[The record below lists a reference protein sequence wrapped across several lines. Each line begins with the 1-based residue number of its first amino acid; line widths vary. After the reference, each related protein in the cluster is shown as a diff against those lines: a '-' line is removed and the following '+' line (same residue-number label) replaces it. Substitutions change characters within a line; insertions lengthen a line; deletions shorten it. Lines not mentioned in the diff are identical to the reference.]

1 MITTIILIICVFVFM
16 VGLFKIM
23 SEYGRAEGLGMI
35 VASIVVALMITTDV
49 LNLEEPVVTKQMVE
63 EVPETDLDEGIE
75 NEEEDDMYEDT
86 QDDTVEV
93 IEEVIDFHPIEPV
106 YDTIQVVEEVIE
118 ETVEE
123 QYDTLEVL
131 EIESN
136 EILDADSLMTV
147 YNADSVA
154 VEILE

>member
-1 MITTIILIICVFVFM
+1 M
-16 VGLFKIM
+16 VGLFKVM

-63 EVPETDLDEGIE
+63 EVSETDLDEGIE

-118 ETVEE
+118 ETVKE

-136 EILDADSLMTV
+136 EILDTDSLMTV

>member
-1 MITTIILIICVFVFM
+1 
-16 VGLFKIM
+16 M

-63 EVPETDLDEGIE
+63 EAPETDLDEGIE
-75 NEEEDDMYEDT
+75 NEEADDTYEDT

-93 IEEVIDFHPIEPV
+93 IEEVINFHPIEPV

-136 EILDADSLMTV
+136 EILDTDSLMTV
-147 YNADSVA
+147 YNADNVA

>member
-1 MITTIILIICVFVFM
+1 
-16 VGLFKIM
+16 
-23 SEYGRAEGLGMI
+23 
-35 VASIVVALMITTDV
+35 
-49 LNLEEPVVTKQMVE
+49 
-63 EVPETDLDEGIE
+63 
-75 NEEEDDMYEDT
+75 MYEDT

-118 ETVEE
+118 ESVEE

-136 EILDADSLMTV
+136 EILDTDSLMTV

>member
-16 VGLFKIM
+16 VGLFKVM

-35 VASIVVALMITTDV
+35 VASVVVAMMITTDV

-63 EVPETDLDEGIE
+63 VSETDLDEGIE
-75 NEEEDDMYEDT
+75 NEEEEEDT
-86 QDDTVEV
+86 QDDTLEV

-106 YDTIQVVEEVIE
+106 YDTIEVIE
-118 ETVEE
+118 EIIEE
-123 QYDTLEVL
+123 VPQYDTLEVI

-136 EILDADSLMTV
+136 EMLNVDSLLTV
-147 YNADSVA
+147 YKTDSL
-154 VEILE
+154 EIEVME

>member
-1 MITTIILIICVFVFM
+1 
-16 VGLFKIM
+16 M

-63 EVPETDLDEGIE
+63 ELPETDLDEGIE

-154 VEILE
+154 IEILE

>member
-1 MITTIILIICVFVFM
+1 
-16 VGLFKIM
+16 M

-106 YDTIQVVEEVIE
+106 YDTIQAVEEVIE

-136 EILDADSLMTV
+136 EILDTDSLMTV

>member
-1 MITTIILIICVFVFM
+1 
-16 VGLFKIM
+16 M

-49 LNLEEPVVTKQMVE
+49 LNLEEPVVTKQIVE

-75 NEEEDDMYEDT
+75 NEEEDDIYEDT

-93 IEEVIDFHPIEPV
+93 IKEVIDFHPIEPI

-118 ETVEE
+118 DTVEE

-136 EILDADSLMTV
+136 EILDTDSLMTV

>member
-1 MITTIILIICVFVFM
+1 
-16 VGLFKIM
+16 M

-35 VASIVVALMITTDV
+35 VASVIVALMITTDV

-93 IEEVIDFHPIEPV
+93 IEEVIDFHPIEPI

-118 ETVEE
+118 ETMEE

-136 EILDADSLMTV
+136 EILDTDSLMTV

>member
-1 MITTIILIICVFVFM
+1 M
-16 VGLFKIM
+16 VGLFKVM

-49 LNLEEPVVTKQMVE
+49 LNLEEPVVTKQMIE

-118 ETVEE
+118 ETVKE

-136 EILDADSLMTV
+136 EILDTDSLMTV

>member
-16 VGLFKIM
+16 IGLFKVM

-35 VASIVVALMITTDV
+35 VASVVVAMMITTDV

-75 NEEEDDMYEDT
+75 NEEEEDT
-86 QDDTVEV
+86 QDDTLEV
-93 IEEVIDFHPIEPV
+93 IEEVINFQPIEPV
-106 YDTIQVVEEVIE
+106 YDTIEVIE
-118 ETVEE
+118 EIIEE
-123 QYDTLEVL
+123 VPQYDTLEVI

-136 EILDADSLMTV
+136 EMLDIDSLLTA
-147 YNADSVA
+147 YKTDSL
-154 VEILE
+154 EIEVME

>member
-1 MITTIILIICVFVFM
+1 
-16 VGLFKIM
+16 M

-35 VASIVVALMITTDV
+35 IASIVVALMITTDV

-136 EILDADSLMTV
+136 EILDTDSLMTV

>member
-1 MITTIILIICVFVFM
+1 M
-16 VGLFKIM
+16 VGLFKVM

-63 EVPETDLDEGIE
+63 ELPETDLDEGIE

-106 YDTIQVVEEVIE
+106 YDTIQAVEEVIE

-136 EILDADSLMTV
+136 EILDTDSLMTV

>member
-1 MITTIILIICVFVFM
+1 
-16 VGLFKIM
+16 M

-35 VASIVVALMITTDV
+35 VASVVVALMITTDV

-106 YDTIQVVEEVIE
+106 YDTIQAVEEVIE

-136 EILDADSLMTV
+136 EILDTDSLMTV

>member
-1 MITTIILIICVFVFM
+1 
-16 VGLFKIM
+16 M

-63 EVPETDLDEGIE
+63 ELPETDLDEGIE

-93 IEEVIDFHPIEPV
+93 IEEVIDFHPIEPI
-106 YDTIQVVEEVIE
+106 YDTIQMVEEVIE

-136 EILDADSLMTV
+136 EILDTDSLMTV

>member
-1 MITTIILIICVFVFM
+1 
-16 VGLFKIM
+16 M

-63 EVPETDLDEGIE
+63 ELPETDLDEGIE

-86 QDDTVEV
+86 QDDTLEV

-136 EILDADSLMTV
+136 EILDTDSLMTV

>member
-1 MITTIILIICVFVFM
+1 
-16 VGLFKIM
+16 M

-93 IEEVIDFHPIEPV
+93 IEEVIDFHPIEPI

-118 ETVEE
+118 ETMEE

-136 EILDADSLMTV
+136 EILDTDSLMTV

>member
-1 MITTIILIICVFVFM
+1 
-16 VGLFKIM
+16 M

-35 VASIVVALMITTDV
+35 VASIIVALMITTDV

-63 EVPETDLDEGIE
+63 ELPETDLDEGIE
-75 NEEEDDMYEDT
+75 NEEEDDIYEDT

-93 IEEVIDFHPIEPV
+93 IEEVIDFHPIEPI

-118 ETVEE
+118 ETMEE

-136 EILDADSLMTV
+136 EILDTDSLMTV

>member
-1 MITTIILIICVFVFM
+1 M
-16 VGLFKIM
+16 VGLFKVM

-93 IEEVIDFHPIEPV
+93 IEEVIDFHPIEPI

-118 ETVEE
+118 ETMEE

-136 EILDADSLMTV
+136 EILDTDSLMTV

>member
-1 MITTIILIICVFVFM
+1 
-16 VGLFKIM
+16 M

-35 VASIVVALMITTDV
+35 VASVVVAMMITTDV

-86 QDDTVEV
+86 QDDMVEV

-106 YDTIQVVEEVIE
+106 YDTIQTVEEVIE

-136 EILDADSLMTV
+136 EILDTDSLMTV
-147 YNADSVA
+147 YNADSIA

>member
-1 MITTIILIICVFVFM
+1 M
-16 VGLFKIM
+16 VGLFKVM

-49 LNLEEPVVTKQMVE
+49 LNLEEPVVAKQIVE

-118 ETVEE
+118 ETVKE

-136 EILDADSLMTV
+136 EILDTDSLMTV

>member
-1 MITTIILIICVFVFM
+1 
-16 VGLFKIM
+16 M

-93 IEEVIDFHPIEPV
+93 IEEVIDFHPIEPI

-118 ETVEE
+118 EPVEE

-136 EILDADSLMTV
+136 EILDTDSLMTV

>member
-1 MITTIILIICVFVFM
+1 
-16 VGLFKIM
+16 M

-63 EVPETDLDEGIE
+63 ELPETDLDEGIE

-118 ETVEE
+118 ESVEE

-136 EILDADSLMTV
+136 EILDTDSLMTV

>member
-16 VGLFKIM
+16 IGLFKVM

-35 VASIVVALMITTDV
+35 VASIVVAMMITTDV
-49 LNLEEPVVTKQMVE
+49 LNLEEPVITKQMIE
-63 EVPETDLDEGIE
+63 EVSETDLDKGIE
-75 NEEEDDMYEDT
+75 VEEENDMYENT
-86 QDDTVEV
+86 QDDTIEI
-93 IEEVIDFHPIEPV
+93 IEEITDFHPIEPV
-106 YDTIQVVEEVIE
+106 YDTIQVVEEVIG
-118 ETVEE
+118 ETMEE

-136 EILDADSLMTV
+136 EILDTDSLMTV
-147 YNADSVA
+147 YNADSIA

>member
-1 MITTIILIICVFVFM
+1 M
-16 VGLFKIM
+16 VGLFKVM

-35 VASIVVALMITTDV
+35 VASVVVALMITTDV

-106 YDTIQVVEEVIE
+106 YDTIQAVEEVIE

-136 EILDADSLMTV
+136 EILDTDSLMTV

>member
-1 MITTIILIICVFVFM
+1 
-16 VGLFKIM
+16 M

-63 EVPETDLDEGIE
+63 ELPETDLDEGIE

-93 IEEVIDFHPIEPV
+93 IEEVIDFHPIEPI

-118 ETVEE
+118 ETMEE

-136 EILDADSLMTV
+136 EILDTDSLMTV

>member
-1 MITTIILIICVFVFM
+1 M
-16 VGLFKIM
+16 VGLFKVM

-118 ETVEE
+118 ETVKE

-136 EILDADSLMTV
+136 EILDTDSLMTV

>member
-16 VGLFKIM
+16 IGLFKVM

-35 VASIVVALMITTDV
+35 GASVIVAMMITTDV
-49 LNLEEPVVTKQMVE
+49 LNLEKPVITKQMIE
-63 EVPETDLDEGIE
+63 EVSETDSDKGIE
-75 NEEEDDMYEDT
+75 VEEEDDTYEDT
-86 QDDTVEV
+86 QGDTLEV
-93 IEEVIDFHPIEPV
+93 IEEVTDFHPIEPV

-136 EILDADSLMTV
+136 EILDTDSLMTV
-147 YNADSVA
+147 YNADSIA

>member
-1 MITTIILIICVFVFM
+1 
-16 VGLFKIM
+16 M

-35 VASIVVALMITTDV
+35 VASVVVALMITTDV

-136 EILDADSLMTV
+136 EILDTDSLMTV

>member
-16 VGLFKIM
+16 VGLFKVM

-35 VASIVVALMITTDV
+35 VASVVVAMMITTDV

-75 NEEEDDMYEDT
+75 NEEEEDT

-93 IEEVIDFHPIEPV
+93 IEEIINFQPIEPV
-106 YDTIQVVEEVIE
+106 YDTIEVIE
-118 ETVEE
+118 EIIEE
-123 QYDTLEVL
+123 VPQYDTLEVI

-136 EILDADSLMTV
+136 DMLDVDSLLTV
-147 YNADSVA
+147 YKTDSL
-154 VEILE
+154 EIEVME

>member
-1 MITTIILIICVFVFM
+1 
-16 VGLFKIM
+16 M

-63 EVPETDLDEGIE
+63 ELPETDLDEGIE

-93 IEEVIDFHPIEPV
+93 IEEVIDFHPIEPI

-118 ETVEE
+118 EPVEE

-136 EILDADSLMTV
+136 EILDTDSLMTV

-154 VEILE
+154 IEILE

>member
-1 MITTIILIICVFVFM
+1 
-16 VGLFKIM
+16 M

-136 EILDADSLMTV
+136 EILDTDSLMTV